1 MRFMG
6 GNSILEA
13 VVVFGEI
20 LLVLLGTIFLCFH
33 AYNETIAKVQQ
44 IRLLVTQEQ
53 TEEEI
58 QRETSALLTGK
69 GEVSMQKESDALQ
82 ERVFCRGFWENPLY
96 RFFRKSEGYMEME
109 RTRVCLFA
117 PDYLRIKYWG
127 SKRDGS

>member
-1 MRFMG
+1 MG

-58 QRETSALLTGK
+58 QRETSALLTGN

-82 ERVFCRGFWENPLY
+82 ERVFCRVLW
-96 RFFRKSEGYMEME
+96 
-109 RTRVCLFA
+109 
-117 PDYLRIKYWG
+117 
-127 SKRDGS
+127 

>member
-1 MRFMG
+1 MG

-33 AYNETIAKVQQ
+33 AYNETIAEVQQ

-82 ERVFCRGFWENPLY
+82 EHVICRGFWENPLY
-96 RFFRKSEGYMEME
+96 QFFRKSEGYMEME